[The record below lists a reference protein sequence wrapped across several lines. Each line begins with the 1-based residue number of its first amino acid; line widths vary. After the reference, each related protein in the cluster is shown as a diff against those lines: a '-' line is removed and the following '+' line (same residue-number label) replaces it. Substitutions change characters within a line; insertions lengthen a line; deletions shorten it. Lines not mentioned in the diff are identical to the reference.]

1 MGQRLNVEIL
11 NHGTLIA
18 NAYYHWS
25 AYTSSSLDII
35 EQILK
40 SSKDAFEKKGIR
52 NIFDAA
58 IDMLESTGAKLTHD
72 ELLAYNSIHE
82 YDFFGNELKT
92 KDRDCKDV
100 NRNDGLISITSYGM
114 FNTRYWEERRVQ
126 IDLNTKKINFDVFF
140 ESDNWDLEDRQVDI
154 DDVPEL
160 DIDFSDISIDDFE
173 KVKNLLLEMKGR
185 KQYDFKSK
193 GKIYTMIE

>member
-11 NHGTLIA
+11 NKGTLMA

-82 YDFFGNELKT
+82 YD
-92 KDRDCKDV
+92 V
-100 NRNDGLISITSYGM
+100 
-114 FNTRYWEERRVQ
+114 FNIRRQ
-126 IDLNTKKINFDVFF
+126 INPFHSHGKMAALH
-140 ESDNWDLEDRQVDI
+140 
-154 DDVPEL
+154 P
-160 DIDFSDISIDDFE
+160 
-173 KVKNLLLEMKGR
+173 
-185 KQYDFKSK
+185 
-193 GKIYTMIE
+193 GKIQKFLYHARQAACFVGNNR